1 MAGSAVGT
9 RSGSG
14 ALPWTNLAGVLTTL
28 ASAIV
33 LFIVTNI
40 DDIVVLSLFF
50 ARGAG
55 RKGTTKAILLGQY
68 LGFLGILAVSV
79 ALGLGLSAIF
89 PEDWIRF
96 FGLIPLVIGLWAAW
110 EAFQGE
116 EDDEDVS
123 GKKLSIAAVAGVTFA
138 NGGDNIGV
146 YLPVFTTSTPAE
158 IVAYCAVFLVL
169 VAGLVAAA
177 KFVATRPAVAEAL
190 EKWESV
196 LFPTVLILL
205 GIAILFAV

>member
-1 MAGSAVGT
+1 M
-9 RSGSG
+9 
-14 ALPWTNLAGVLTTL
+14 LTTL
-28 ASAIV
+28 VSAIA

-68 LGFLGILAVSV
+68 LGFFGIIGVSV
-79 ALGLGLSAIF
+79 ALGLGLSAIL
-89 PEDWIRF
+89 PEHWIRF
-96 FGLIPLVIGLWAAW
+96 FGLIPLAIGLRAAW
-110 EAFQGE
+110 EAFRGE
-116 EDDEDVS
+116 EGDDVA

-146 YLPVFTTSTPAE
+146 YLPVFTTSSATD
-158 IVAYCAVFLVL
+158 IVVYCFVFLSL

-205 GIAILFAV
+205 GLAILFAV